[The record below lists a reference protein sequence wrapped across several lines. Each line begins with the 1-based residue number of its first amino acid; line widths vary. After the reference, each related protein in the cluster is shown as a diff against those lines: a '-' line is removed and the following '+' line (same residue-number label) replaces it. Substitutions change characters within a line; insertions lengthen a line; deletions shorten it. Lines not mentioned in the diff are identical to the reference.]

1 MAESSTRI
9 NSELDVSDPEPPSCS
24 ADPPSADRIQIACID
39 RQHSWPVA
47 IEPLEEAARTVAAA
61 YGFQQGDISIAVVD
75 DSTIHQLNQEYLG
88 HDYPTDCIS
97 FLFEAE
103 GDRLEGEVVI
113 SADTAW
119 RQAEKGGWPAE
130 HELLL
135 YLIHGM
141 LHLCGL
147 DDTTTEL
154 ANQMRSAEQAMLRSL
169 GIEPPGALEA
179 LDAPPAAA
187 DDPPQLTP

>member
-1 MAESSTRI
+1 M
-9 NSELDVSDPEPPSCS
+9 
-24 ADPPSADRIQIACID
+24 
-39 RQHSWPVA
+39 WPVA
-47 IEPLEEAARTVAAA
+47 IEPLEAAARAVAKA
-61 YGFQQGDISIAVVD
+61 YGFERGEISIAVVD
-75 DSTIHQLNQEYLG
+75 DPSIHQLNQEYLG

-97 FLFEAE
+97 FLFEADD
-103 GDRLEGEVVI
+103 DRLEGEVVI

-119 RQAEKGGWPAE
+119 RQAERGGWPPQ

-147 DDTTTEL
+147 DDTTSEL
-154 ANQMRSAEQAMLRSL
+154 AAEMRVAEHAMLRSL
-169 GIEPPGALEA
+169 DIEPPGALDA

-187 DDPPQLTP
+187 DDSSQFTP

>member
-1 MAESSTRI
+1 VPDS
-9 NSELDVSDPEPPSCS
+9 EPPSSSTTC
-24 ADPPSADRIQIACID
+24 PSDDQLLIACID
-39 RQHSWPVA
+39 RQQRWPVTLP
-47 IEPLEEAARTVAAA
+47 PLENAARQVAAA
-61 YGFQQGDISIAVVD
+61 YGFRQGEISIAVVD
-75 DSTIHQLNQEYLG
+75 DPSIHQLNQEYLG

-97 FLFEAE
+97 FLFEADD
-103 GDRLEGEVVI
+103 DRLEGEVVI

-135 YLIHGM
+135 YLVHGM

-147 DDTTTEL
+147 DDRTTEL
-154 ANQMRSAEQAMLRSL
+154 ANQMRAAEQAMLRSL

-179 LDAPPAAA
+179 LDAPPADAH
-187 DDPPQLTP
+187 DPPQRTL